1 VKVLVVED
9 EQGLREGLARGLEA
23 EGFVVQSAAN
33 GVDGLWMAQ
42 EFDPAVV
49 VLDIMLPGLSG
60 YEVCRRLRQSGSHV
74 PILMLTA
81 KDGEY
86 DEADALDL
94 GADDFLSK
102 PFSYVVLLAHLRALL
117 RRAPSDRAPELRV
130 GDLRLDPATR
140 RCFRGSQE
148 VALTPREFAL
158 AELLARRQGQV
169 VSRQDIVEQVWNAD
183 VGMDSNVVDVY
194 IGYLRRKPEGTPLS
208 GVEWQSAMYAEGL
221 SPEVRL
227 KALTIEGRLP
237 FVIEASG
244 SETHLTTGFDP
255 EPRARRVFAFPRP
268 ETLARVLRDA
278 EADPDSPTWR
288 AKVNRMPALITTG
301 LRPAQIEAVTGIE
314 RSLAEQRFDRSLVQM
329 ATGAGKTFTAVT
341 SSYRLLKHGGFR
353 RVLFLVDRN
362 NLGDQT
368 LREFQNYATPDDGRR
383 FTELY
388 NVDKLT
394 GAGMVGSSHVVI
406 STIQRVYAALRG
418 QQVAD
423 VDDPNV
429 DDFTPDAPVEVVYN
443 AQMPPEAFDL
453 VIVDEAH
460 RSIYGVWRG
469 VLEYFDAH
477 VVGLTATPV
486 KQTFGF
492 FQQNLVSEYTYA
504 QSVADN
510 VNVDFDVYR
519 IQTQI
524 TDRGSTVDAG
534 TILPVRDRR
543 TRRERYE
550 TLDDDLSYTATQLDR
565 AVTSRSQIRLVLE
578 TFRDRLFTEI
588 FPGRSTVPKTL
599 IFAKDD
605 NHAEEVLTLARE
617 VFGKGNDFAAKITYS
632 FRDPKSLLQQFR
644 TSPSLRIAVTVDM
657 IATGTDVKPLE
668 CVFFLRDV
676 RSASYFEQMKGRG
689 ARTISNADFQ
699 SVTPDAETK
708 TRFVLIDAIGVTEH
722 DYVDA
727 RPLERAKGISLKK
740 LLDKAASLTLTEDQ
754 TATLASRLAKLEL
767 QLTPAER
774 TELDTVAGSPLKDV
788 VRQLVAAVDSDV
800 QLQAIANAPVVDGVV
815 DAAAAVQR
823 LLDAAVRPLAANP
836 ALRQRILELR
846 ASHDQL
852 IDEVSVDILLDAHGL
867 IDVERARSVVE
878 SWRAYLAEHRDEI
891 TALQVLYSQPRS
903 ARVSFVELREL
914 AERIQRPPY
923 NWTPDLIWN
932 AYAAIEV
939 DKVRH
944 ADRHTVTDLV
954 SLVRFALGTD
964 DELVSYA
971 SKVEERYA
979 GWLAQQAQ
987 AGASFTEQ
995 QRWWLDRIADVIATS
1010 AGVAA
1015 DDLDNAPFTERGGV
1029 DGALRDLGAGAA
1041 TYLEQL
1047 NAELTA

>member
-1 VKVLVVED
+1 VDEVQLAAEQRARVLID
-9 EQGLREGLARGLEA
+9 
-23 EGFVVQSAAN
+23 
-33 GVDGLWMAQ
+33 
-42 EFDPAVV
+42 
-49 VLDIMLPGLSG
+49 
-60 YEVCRRLRQSGSHV
+60 RQ
-74 PILMLTA
+74 L
-81 KDGEY
+81 
-86 DEADALDL
+86 ADAGWAVQHKKDL
-94 GADDFLSK
+94 NLFAGQGAAVREVIMAAGHGRADYLL
-102 PFSYVVLLAHLRALL
+102 YVDQRA
-117 RRAPSDRAPELRV
+117 V
-130 GDLRLDPATR
+130 GVIEA
-140 RCFRGSQE
+140 
-148 VALTPREFAL
+148 
-158 AELLARRQGQV
+158 
-169 VSRQDIVEQVWNAD
+169 
-183 VGMDSNVVDVY
+183 
-194 IGYLRRKPEGTPLS
+194 KPEGRPLS

-221 SPEVRL
+221 PPEVRL
-227 KALTIEGRLP
+227 KALTHDGRLP
-237 FVIEASG
+237 FVFEASG
-244 SETHLTTGFDP
+244 SETHFTNGFDS
-255 EPRARRVFAFPRP
+255 EARARRVFAFPRP
-268 ETLARVLRDA
+268 ETLARVVRDA
-278 EADPDSPTWR
+278 ESDPESPTWR
-288 AKVNRMPALITTG
+288 ARVSRMPDLITTG

-423 VDDPNV
+423 VDDPGI
-429 DDFTPDAPVEVVYN
+429 DDYTPDTPVEVIYN

-477 VVGLTATPV
+477 IVGLTATPV

-504 QSVADN
+504 ESVADN

-524 TDRGSTVDAG
+524 TDQGSTIDAG
-534 TILPVRDRR
+534 TIVPVRDRR

-550 TLDDDLSYTATQLDR
+550 ALDDDLSYTATQLDR
-565 AVTSRSQIRLVLE
+565 AVTSRSQIRLVLQ
-578 TFRDRLFTEI
+578 TFHDRLFTEI

-605 NHAEEVLTLARE
+605 NHAEEVVVLARE

-632 FRDPKSLLQQFR
+632 ARDPKGLLQQFR

-708 TRFVLIDAIGVTEH
+708 TRFVLVDAIGVTEH

-727 RPLERAKGISLKK
+727 SPLERAKGISLEK
-740 LLDKAASLTLTEDQ
+740 LLDKAASLTLTEDE

-774 TELDTVAGSPLKDV
+774 EELDTVAGSPLKDV

-800 QLQAIANAPVVDGVV
+800 QAQAIANGPVVEGVV
-815 DAAAAVQR
+815 DTAVVVQH
-823 LLDAAVRPLAANP
+823 LLDDAVRPLAANP

-846 ASHDQL
+846 ASHDQV
-852 IDEVSVDILLDAHGL
+852 IDEVSIDVLLDAHGV
-867 IDVERARSVVE
+867 IDVERAKSVVE
-878 SWRAYLAEHRDEI
+878 SWRAYLDEHRDEI
-891 TALQVLYSQPRS
+891 AALQVLYSQPRP
-903 ARVSFVELREL
+903 ARVSFTELREL
-914 AERIQRPPY
+914 AERIHRPPY

-964 DELVSYA
+964 DELVPYA

-987 AGASFTEQ
+987 AGATFTEQ
-995 QRWWLDRIADVIATS
+995 QRWWLDRIADVVATS
-1010 AGVAA
+1010 AGVTA

-1029 DGALRDLGAGAA
+1029 DGAVRDLGAEAA